1 MIAFILMAI
10 MAEQGLPCPVRQSGR
25 AHRRLPSG
33 QPQQRA
39 GAGFCCSEEGRH
51 RVQDRESAPPQDVR
65 LLIEI
70 SDSTLAFDLGTRANL
85 YARAEIADYW
95 VVDIAGRR
103 SLVRRAPN
111 GGSCSS
117 VTAYT
122 EGAALA
128 PLAAPH
134 AILQLAAVLP
144 PR

>member
-1 MIAFILMAI
+1 MIAFILMAQWLNKVFHVLFLNPEGPI
-10 MAEQGLPCPVRQSGR
+10 DVS
-25 AHRRLPSG
+25 
-33 QPQQRA
+33 PQDNPN
-39 GAGFCCSEEGRH
+39 SEPEPDFAVLKKAATEYKIGNP
-51 RVQDRESAPPQDVR
+51 PPQDVR

-70 SDSTLAFDLGTRANL
+70 SDSTLAFDLGTRADL

-111 GGSCSS
+111 GGSYSS

>member
-1 MIAFILMAI
+1 MIAFILMA
-10 MAEQGLPCPVRQSGR
+10 QWLNKVF
-25 AHRRLPSG
+25 HVLFLN
-33 QPQQRA
+33 PQRPIDVSPQDNPN
-39 GAGFCCSEEGRH
+39 SEPEPDFAVLKKAATEYKTGNP
-51 RVQDRESAPPQDVR
+51 PPQDVR

-111 GGSCSS
+111 GGSYSS